1 MYTVIHELQ
10 LYSAKKE
17 AEVNVHMSL
26 KSTNPIWARG
36 GGGTL
41 GILGWGCATGTL
53 ESLAYTRVQVN
64 FATLY

>member
-10 LYSAKKE
+10 LVQKRSRSQCPHVIEKY
-17 AEVNVHMSL
+17 
-26 KSTNPIWARG
+26 KSYLCP

>member
-10 LYSAKKE
+10 LVQKRKQ
-17 AEVNVHMSL
+17 
-26 KSTNPIWARG
+26 KSISTCHWKVQILFVPG
-36 GGGTL
+36 GGGGNL